1 MDGSRLGT
9 PVRPTKKLAVYSYGM
24 LLHFFHFRRPSL
36 PVVFALFTSVSWL
49 SVGRACRVRVFF
61 RILIQY

>member
-9 PVRPTKKLAVYSYGM
+9 PVRPTKKLAVYLDGM
-24 LLHFFHFRRPSL
+24 LLHFFHFRRLSL

-49 SVGRACRVRVFF
+49 SVGSACRVRAF
-61 RILIQY
+61 RILI